1 MFNIIEKYIGK
12 LTKEDI
18 AKFASSK
25 GANLSSDELDFTYSF
40 IKRNWQDV
48 IKNPNL
54 FDIDRYESHFSPSN
68 FQKIKQIYNEY
79 RTYL

>member
-25 GANLSSDELDFTYSF
+25 GANLS
-40 IKRNWQDV
+40 WQDV